1 MNWFSECFKKYATF
15 SGRARRTEYWTF
27 HLIYT
32 LVIIAAA
39 VLAVITAVL
48 TAAIGNP
55 AGDPMHDTDQ
65 GYLPV
70 IIIGALIAIF
80 LLVCI
85 LPSLSV
91 SIRRLHDTGRSG
103 GWWFINLVPV
113 IGPLVFL
120 VFMFL
125 DSEPGENLY
134 GPNPK
139 QQA

>member
-1 MNWFSECFKKYATF
+1 MNWFLECFKKYATF
-15 SGRARRTEYWTF
+15 SGRARRMEYWTF

-32 LVIIAAA
+32 LVIIAAT
-39 VLAVITAVL
+39 VLAVISIAL
-48 TAAIGNP
+48 TTAIGNP
-55 AGDPMHDTDQ
+55 VYDTEY
-65 GYLPV
+65 GPLPLN
-70 IIIGALIAIF
+70 IIVALMAIF
-80 LLVCI
+80 ALVCI
-85 LPSLSV
+85 LPSLAV

-103 GWWFINLVPV
+103 GWWFINFVPV

-125 DSEPGENLY
+125 ESEPGENIY